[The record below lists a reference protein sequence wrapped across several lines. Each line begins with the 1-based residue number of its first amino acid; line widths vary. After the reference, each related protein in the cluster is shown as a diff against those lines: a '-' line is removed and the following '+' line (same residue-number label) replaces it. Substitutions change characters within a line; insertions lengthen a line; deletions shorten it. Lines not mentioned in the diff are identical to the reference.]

1 MENTSYNLNYKKGNI
16 VNANDNDRVVLE
28 LDKNFTFES
37 HFGADKYTFVNE
49 EESHHLLDTLGDNS
63 VLKRNYDDVEI
74 YMSHE
79 GETID
84 YVVVVFSSEDDD
96 MLVSTLECYFE
107 DDESD
112 DDIQVLITDEDG
124 AIQLTAGEKLSRLMS
139 NEPYAYEFYEKYDG
153 STEENEIVV
162 FDGQKTF
169 YRQPYDFSKITIIR

>member
-1 MENTSYNLNYKKGNI
+1 MENTSYNLKYKNGNI
-16 VNANDNDRVVLE
+16 VNANDNDRMVLE

-49 EESHHLLDTLGDNS
+49 EESYHLLDTLGDNS

-112 DDIQVLITDEDG
+112 DDIQVLITKDG
-124 AIQLTAGEKLSRLMS
+124 AIQLNAGEKLSRLMS
-139 NEPYAYEFYEKYDG
+139 HEPYAYEFYERYDG
-153 STEENEIVV
+153 STEENECVV
-162 FDGQKTF
+162 FDGEKTF
-169 YRQPYDFSKITIIR
+169 YRQPYDFNQITVIR